1 MRHPAIKII
10 HLVTNS
16 KLEIFRFFFSPPRN
30 SLPQASKNDDFRAGA
45 LPQPCAARF
54 GRSHMNCSTGGLKTW
69 DSHKG
74 GIRTIPFHQGGCSF
88 KVNQTKLNQ
97 TTIATSSCFIE
108 IWEWFGSSQGN
119 CNSSRTYSA
128 WPDVNV
134 NKKASAMN
142 YLWQFSFFPTKWET
156 SSLWKKYISL
166 KSHPFPL
173 LKCFRNHLA
182 AVKLPYRSRTT
193 PFTLP
198 RIGDWILGQPNK
210 SSQIRPHEPRQ
221 NWDSLV
227 IGETKSRISHHQK
240 V

>member
-1 MRHPAIKII
+1 MIHDSCNCSIIIAITINLYFLWLARLSIRQQGNIARIPK
-10 HLVTNS
+10 HLKQFIKHETPSHQNNTS
-16 KLEIFRFFFSPPRN
+16 GYQFEAWNFPFFFSPPRN

-74 GIRTIPFHQGGCSF
+74 RIRTIPFHQGGCSF

-142 YLWQFSFFPTKWET
+142 YLWQFSFFPLNEKQV
-156 SSLWKKYISL
+156 
-166 KSHPFPL
+166 PFEKNTYP
-173 LKCFRNHLA
+173 
-182 AVKLPYRSRTT
+182 
-193 PFTLP
+193 
-198 RIGDWILGQPNK
+198 
-210 SSQIRPHEPRQ
+210 
-221 NWDSLV
+221 
-227 IGETKSRISHHQK
+227 
-240 V
+240 